1 MNIEKLYEHYK
12 KNYKIS
18 TDTRKIEKDS
28 IFFALKGP
36 YFNGNHF
43 ALQALE
49 NGASIAIV
57 DEEKYVTSPQIILVE
72 NALKTLQTLA
82 SYHRK
87 KLSIPII
94 ALTGSNGKTTTKE
107 LLLQVLSKK
116 FRTRATQGNLNNH
129 IGVPLTLLSLL
140 PTDEIAVIEMG
151 ANHQKEIEHLCKITK
166 PDYAY
171 ITNFGQAHLE
181 GFGGIEGVIKGK
193 TELYDYCLKTNKMA
207 FVNEQDTI
215 QMEKSE
221 EIQRY
226 IFGKKKADTLVQ
238 ITAGESPFITV
249 LFHGTEIKSYLIG
262 DYNFSNIACAIA
274 VGEYF
279 KISITSIREA
289 IESYIPKNNRSQLIT
304 KKDKKILLDAYNA
317 NPTSMRAVI
326 THFSKEPEKKT
337 VILGDMLELGEYEA
351 KAHQEIVDLALS
363 CHFKHLILVGEAF
376 YQTKGVAIR
385 FLSTDE
391 LKLFLNENQLSKH
404 ILIKGSRDIK
414 LEAIIDNL

>member
-12 KNYKIS
+12 RNYKIS
-18 TDTRKIEKDS
+18 TDTRKIEKHS
-28 IFFALKGP
+28 IFFALKGTN
-36 YFNGNHF
+36 FNGNHF

-49 NGASIAIV
+49 KGASIAIV
-57 DEEKYVTSPQIILVE
+57 DEEEYVTSPQIILVE
-72 NALKTLQTLA
+72 DVLKTLQTLA
-82 SYHRK
+82 SYHRE
-87 KLSIPII
+87 KLGIPII

-107 LLLQVLSKK
+107 LLFKVLSKK
-116 FRTRATQGNLNNH
+116 FRARATQGNLNNH

-151 ANHQKEIEHLCKITK
+151 ANHQKEIEFLCKITN
-166 PDYAY
+166 PDHGY
-171 ITNFGQAHLE
+171 ITNFGRAHLE

-193 TELYDYCLKTNKMA
+193 TELYDYCLKMNKMV

-221 EIQRY
+221 GIQRY

-238 ITAGESPFITV
+238 IAADKSPFVTV
-249 LFHGTEIKSYLIG
+249 LFHGKEIKSHLIG
-262 DYNFSNIACAIA
+262 SYNFSNIACAIA

-279 KISITSIREA
+279 KISTNNIRQA

-326 THFSKEPEKKT
+326 NHFSKAPGEKT
-337 VILGDMLELGEYEA
+337 VILGDMFELGEYKAE
-351 KAHQEIVDLALS
+351 AHQEIVDLALS
-363 CHFKHLILVGEAF
+363 FHFDHLILVGEAF
-376 YQTKGVAIR
+376 YQTKGAAIR

-391 LKLFLNENQLSKH
+391 LKLFLNENQLSKNV
-404 ILIKGSRDIK
+404 LIKGSREIK
-414 LEAIIDNL
+414 LETIIDNL

>member
-1 MNIEKLYEHYK
+1 MNIKKIYKHYK
-12 KNYKIS
+12 KNHRIS

-28 IFFALKGP
+28 IFFALKGTN
-36 YFNGNHF
+36 FNGNHF

-49 NGASIAIV
+49 KGASIAIV
-57 DEEKYVTSPQIILVE
+57 DEEEYVTSPQIILVE
-72 NALKTLQTLA
+72 DVLKTLQTLA
-82 SYHRK
+82 SYHRE
-87 KLSIPII
+87 KLGIPII

-107 LLLQVLSKK
+107 LLFNVLSKK

-151 ANHQKEIEHLCKITK
+151 ANHQKEIEFLCKITT
-166 PDYAY
+166 PDYGY
-171 ITNFGQAHLE
+171 ITNFGRAHLE

-193 TELYDYCLKTNKMA
+193 TELYDYCLKANKMV

-215 QMEKSE
+215 QMKKSQ

-226 IFGKKKADTLVQ
+226 VFGKKNADTLVQ
-238 ITAGESPFITV
+238 MAVDESPFVTV
-249 LFHGTEIKSYLIG
+249 LFHGKEIKSHLIG
-262 DYNFSNIACAIA
+262 EYNFSNIACAIA

-279 KISITSIREA
+279 KISITNICEA

-304 KKDKKILLDAYNA
+304 RKNKKILLDAYNA

-326 THFSKEPEKKT
+326 THFSKEPGEKT
-337 VILGDMLELGEYEA
+337 VILGDMFELGEYKAE
-351 KAHQEIVDLALS
+351 AHQEIVDLALS
-363 CHFKHLILVGEAF
+363 CHFDQLILVGEAF
-376 YQTKGVAIR
+376 YQTKGNAIR

-391 LKLFLNENQLSKH
+391 LKLFLNENPLSKH
-404 ILIKGSRDIK
+404 VLIKGSRGIK
-414 LEAIIDNL
+414 LETIIDNL